1 MGRQSQLMWVGI
13 AGFWFCGVPLGYTL
27 AFPTHFG
34 LSGLWLG
41 SLTGA
46 LIVCKSASSSDSSY
60 VLCVCWMC
68 ISDTCIMQHGLLA
81 VTCCVTIMSGCW
93 CLHACSDACTLWPTI
108 APYAH
113 AHAHNSCLLHLVPVA
128 ACWQAL
134 LALQQR
140 PSCKLC
146 WNRNCCML

>member
-46 LIVCKSASSSDSSY
+46 LIVCKSAPSSVSSY
-60 VLCVCWMC
+60 VLSLCWMC
-68 ISDTCIMQHGLLA
+68 ISGTCTKQQGLLA
-81 VTCCVTIMSGCW
+81 VTCCVTVMSGCW
-93 CLHACSDACTLWPTI
+93 CMHACSDACALWQSTVPC
-108 APYAH
+108 ARAHPYIP
-113 AHAHNSCLLHLVPVA
+113 CFLPLMKLVLA
-128 ACWQAL
+128 GSSWQAL
-134 LALQQR
+134 LAVVQQ
-140 PSCKLC
+140 PCLHVV
-146 WNRNCCML
+146 L